1 GFSMHARGLGPRL
14 IEFAEKL
21 THTHL
26 PTLAVGMVTLAVIAG
41 VRRLVPRAPAA
52 LLGIIGAV
60 IVVYGLGL
68 EERGVA
74 GFGKFA
80 AGVPHLPR
88 ARFYPAPLTPPFR
101 GAVGVALVG
110 LSHRHGAPRT
120 RC

>member
-74 GFGKFA
+74 ALGKISGGVSQLHCPLVIFA
-80 AGVPHLPR
+80 LPIPLVAGAL
-88 ARFYPAPLTPPFR
+88 
-101 GAVGVALVG
+101 GAVVVCVTITTGTA
-110 LSHRHGAPRT
+110 
-120 RC
+120 